1 MLVVAAEFVDGVAE
15 ALYFLLHGDA
25 GVTRNKVVPLEPCD
39 FVAKHLLKL
48 VPVGWRVMAAVGRTA
63 GTELVQFRT

>member
-25 GVTRNKVVPLEPCD
+25 GVTRNKVVALEPCD
-39 FVAKHLLKL
+39 FVAKHLL
-48 VPVGWRVMAAVGRTA
+48 
-63 GTELVQFRT
+63 